1 MTPSSRFIDASGK
14 ESPPQA
20 YTREDIAVDVAVNK

>member
-14 ESPPQA
+14 ESPPHA
-20 YTREDIAVDVAVNK
+20 NTREDIIVDVALNK